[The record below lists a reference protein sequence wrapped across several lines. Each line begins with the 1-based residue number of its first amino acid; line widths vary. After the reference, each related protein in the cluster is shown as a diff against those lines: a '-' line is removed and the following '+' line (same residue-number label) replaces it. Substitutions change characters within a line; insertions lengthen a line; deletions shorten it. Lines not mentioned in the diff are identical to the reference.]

1 MNKFALNASNLL
13 RSMKIESV
21 ALPVAGAA
29 LLTVPV
35 YSDSRGCFEVFWEDA
50 LMECA
55 GIRFKPE
62 NAHHSYNTKSAT
74 VRAFHYQKPPHGQ
87 AKLVSC
93 VSGRV
98 WDVMVDLRPGSPT
111 QYRWAATELV
121 AGDGRSH
128 YIPHGCAHGFA
139 TLEDHSTVA
148 YLIEG
153 AYVAEASA
161 VVRWN
166 DPSLA
171 VPWPVIDPILSDKDR
186 VAPILEL

>member
-1 MNKFALNASNLL
+1 MSNV
-13 RSMKIESV
+13 SMI
-21 ALPVAGAA
+21 LPVAGAA

-35 YSDSRGCFEVFWEDA
+35 YSDSRGRFEVFWEEG
-50 LMECA
+50 LLLGA

-62 NAHHSYNTKSAT
+62 NAHHSYNIKAGTL
-74 VRAFHYQKPPHGQ
+74 RAFHYQTAPHGQ

-111 QYRWAATELV
+111 RHRWAATELA

-128 YIPHGCAHGFA
+128 YIPRGCAHGFV

-153 AYVAEASA
+153 RYVAEASA

-166 DPSLA
+166 DPTLA
-171 VPWPVIDPILSDKDR
+171 VSWPVMDPILSDKDR
-186 VAPILEL
+186 EAPFLEL